1 MPESAA
7 LESALRGLGSQSE
20 EERVN
25 AVRALL
31 PFGGS
36 ELHGEQ
42 LRGVL
47 PGVLADGSA
56 RVRRLGLVLASGLLQ
71 GADELMPLA
80 TRFVQDPDGGVRLEA
95 VGVLGELGLAETRG
109 ALAAALEDDDAEVRF
124 EAACGMAGLHHSA
137 GLEVLVEALD
147 VAAWRFRALACLGL
161 LGDVR
166 ALAAVQVL
174 ARKFFLSSF
183 DRTQAMGVALKLG
196 DSSAARHLFERSRKR
211 WGPDRA
217 YALELLGE
225 LKPDGAR
232 ARLTEVV
239 LDAKD
244 KCRGA
249 AARALGRH
257 GGEGVGEQLL
267 SLFQDATLPE
277 SVRLDAAEG
286 LVLLGE
292 PRWREHLCGAVD
304 ALPGAEAQQELKAL
318 LEDAA

>member
-1 MPESAA
+1 MAERAA
-7 LESALRGLGSQSE
+7 LESALRGLGSQSA
-20 EERVN
+20 EERAS

-36 ELHGEQ
+36 EPHREE

-47 PGVLADGSA
+47 PGVLGDGA
-56 RVRRLGLVLASGLLQ
+56 PRVRRLGMVLASGVLGAEELL
-71 GADELMPLA
+71 PLA

-95 VGVLGELGLAETRG
+95 VGVLGELGLPEVRG

-124 EAACGMAGLHHSA
+124 EAACGMAGLRHPA

-147 VAAWRFRALACLGL
+147 VAAWRFRALGCLGL
-161 LGDVR
+161 LGDAR
-166 ALAAVQVL
+166 ALPAVQVL
-174 ARKFFLSSF
+174 ARKFFLAAF

-196 DSSAARHLFERSRKR
+196 DGAAARHLFERSRKR

-225 LKPDGAR
+225 LKPDGAY
-232 ARLTEVV
+232 ARLVEV
-239 LDAKD
+239 LSDTKD

-257 GGEGVGEQLL
+257 GGDGVGERLL
-267 SLFQDATLPE
+267 ALFRDGALPE
-277 SVRLDAAEG
+277 SLRLDAAEG
-286 LVLLGE
+286 LVLLGD
-292 PRWREHLCGAVD
+292 PRWREQLSGAVD

-318 LEDAA
+318 LEEAA